1 MGSLFGAGFCSLVIP
16 MSLATKQL
24 VPASSGAEPRPP
36 FERVITLTP
45 VLLTLIATVLAG
57 LSSSEMIQ
65 AQYHRSLAAQEQ
77 SKAGDQWAFFQSK
90 RIRGTIVEQ
99 TAGRASVPVPVDV
112 GRLRSLVE
120 DMNRALASAS
130 AHLVQEASGA
140 DQHVWKSAAAK
151 IASASAAGSAA
162 IAVLGRPEVL
172 AAIAYLGSERL
183 PTVESAGSQAAT
195 VQAALKAGAHEG
207 DAEVASMRSDDLQ
220 GAIDA
225 ATGNEKRF
233 SEAAKQVD
241 QRLTELDRALVP
253 FQLAARQMHQALEH
267 ARLADDGPAK
277 SAAASSGIAALDRE
291 ERRLQLDLS
300 ELEDYRAARADY
312 TVRRNAREAE
322 LNQRL
327 AQLYELQVAK
337 SSLESE
343 HHRRRSK
350 NFFYG
355 MLAAQAGVALASF
368 SLAARKKEGLW
379 ALAGVAGLTAIAFSF
394 YVYMY
399 L

>member
-1 MGSLFGAGFCSLVIP
+1 

-24 VPASSGAEPRPP
+24 IPPTSGSEPRPP
-36 FERVITLTP
+36 FERLITITP

-99 TAGRASVPVPVDV
+99 TADRTAVPIPVEIS
-112 GRLRSLVE
+112 RLESLAQ
-120 DMNRALASAS
+120 DMNGALAAAS
-130 AHLVQEASGA
+130 ARMEAKAGIA
-140 DQHVWKSAAAK
+140 DSDIWKTLHAK
-151 IASASAAGSAA
+151 ITAASEARPAAR
-162 IAVLGRPEVL
+162 AVLGKPEVQ
-172 AAIAYLGSERL
+172 AAMAYLGNDRL
-183 PTVESAGSQAAT
+183 PVIESGAPPAEA
-195 VQAALKAGAHEG
+195 VQAALKA
-207 DAEVASMRSDDLQ
+207 DTRKAETDLAGPRSDELQ
-220 GAIDA
+220 AAIDA
-225 ATGNEKRF
+225 AVGNERRF
-233 SEAAKQVD
+233 SDAAKQVD
-241 QRLTELDRALVP
+241 QHLTEVDRAFAP
-253 FQLAARQMHQALEH
+253 FQLASRQLHQALEH
-267 ARLADDGPAK
+267 ARLAEEHLPK
-277 SAAASSGIAALDRE
+277 SAAAPSAMADLDRLD
-291 ERRLQLDLS
+291 RRLQLDLS
-300 ELEDYRAARADY
+300 ELQDYRAARADY

-337 SSLESE
+337 SSLDSE

-379 ALAGVAGLTAIAFSF
+379 ALAGVAGLAAVGFSF